1 MSTHAQ
7 SIQQQIIRLISQIQ
21 CEEIQHS
28 RENRESN
35 RQKLTLPITI
45 KLLENDVEIDA
56 VSRDLSSCG
65 IGLIAASQV
74 EPESLAELE
83 IELENSTH
91 TVFSKCLW
99 CKPFGKGYFLSG
111 WKFESV
117 L

>member
-1 MSTHAQ
+1 MSIHAH
-7 SIQQQIIRLISQIQ
+7 SVQQQIIRLISQIQ
-21 CEEIQHS
+21 CEDIQHT

-35 RQKLTLPITI
+35 RQKLTLPVTI
-45 KLLENDVEIDA
+45 KMLEEDGEIDA
-56 VSRDLSSCG
+56 VSRDLSSSG
-65 IGLIAASQV
+65 IGLIAATQV
-74 EPESLAELE
+74 EPETMGELD

-91 TVFSKCLW
+91 TVFSRCLW